1 MIRFGPKLK
10 QNMAL
15 QVKVHPHDQWSTR
28 GSPYG
33 DAVLAPTPCRY
44 LIVGPSGS
52 GKSVLLVDFLV
63 RLYKH
68 AFQRVYVFSP
78 SVHIDSAWKPVFKYV
93 EKTLKVPEDEQWAF
107 DEWDDER
114 LKEIVSTQAAV
125 VKEQKRQ
132 KAGKELYGIAIVV
145 DDFADDPRVMAS
157 RSGASA
163 GGSMLNTLLVRGRH
177 MQISTFMSVQKMRL
191 AGSILRVNAQALCV
205 FRLRNRLELDAIIE
219 ELSAV
224 YDKNTLMEM
233 YELATREPYSFWYIH
248 LAAKRREDMFY
259 LRFEKRMIPN
269 SGKRDQADGGTA
281 SDAAEGNA
289 PAAEPPRL

>member
-1 MIRFGPKLK
+1 
-10 QNMAL
+10 MAL
-15 QVKVHPHDQWSTR
+15 QVKVHPHDQWTTR

-33 DAVLAPTPCRY
+33 EVVLAPTPCRY

-93 EKTLKVPEDEQWAF
+93 EKTLGVDSEREPWAF
-107 DEWDDER
+107 DEWDDEK

-125 VKEQKRQ
+125 IKEQKRQ
-132 KAGKELYGIAIVV
+132 KAGKELYGIAIIV
-145 DDFADDPRVMAS
+145 DDFADDPRIMAS
-157 RSGASA
+157 RAGAAA

-191 AGSILRVNAQALCV
+191 AGSILRVNAQAMCI

-248 LAAKRREDMFY
+248 LAAKRREDMFF

-269 SGKRDQADGGTA
+269 SGKRDQGDGCTA

-289 PAAEPPRL
+289 SAAEPPRL

>member
-1 MIRFGPKLK
+1 
-10 QNMAL
+10 MAL
-15 QVKVHPHDQWSTR
+15 QVQVHPHDQWTTR

-33 DAVLAPTPCRY
+33 EVVLAPTPCRY

-93 EKTLKVPEDEQWAF
+93 EKTLGVDSEREPWAF
-107 DEWDDER
+107 DEWDDEK

-125 VKEQKRQ
+125 IKEQKRQ
-132 KAGKELYGIAIVV
+132 KAGKELYGIAIIV
-145 DDFADDPRVMAS
+145 DDFADDPRIMAS
-157 RSGASA
+157 RAGAAA

-191 AGSILRVNAQALCV
+191 AGSILRVNAQAMCI

-248 LAAKRREDMFY
+248 LAAKRREDMFF

-269 SGKRDQADGGTA
+269 SGKREQEDGSLA
-281 SDAAEGNA
+281 PDAAQGNA
-289 PAAEPPRL
+289 VEDGRPRL

>member
-1 MIRFGPKLK
+1 
-10 QNMAL
+10 MAL
-15 QVKVHPHDQWSTR
+15 QVKVHPHDQWTTR

-33 DAVLAPTPCRY
+33 EVVLAPTPCRY

-93 EKTLKVPEDEQWAF
+93 EKTLGVDSEREPWAF
-107 DEWDDER
+107 DEWDDEK

-125 VKEQKRQ
+125 IKEQKRQ
-132 KAGKELYGIAIVV
+132 KAGKELYGIAIIV
-145 DDFADDPRVMAS
+145 DDFADDPRIMAS
-157 RSGASA
+157 RAGAAA

-191 AGSILRVNAQALCV
+191 AGSILRVNAQAMCI
-205 FRLRNRLELDAIIE
+205 FRLRNRLELDAIVE

-248 LAAKRREDMFY
+248 LAAKRREDMFF

-269 SGKRDQADGGTA
+269 SGKREQEDGSLA
-281 SDAAEGNA
+281 PDAAQGNA
-289 PAAEPPRL
+289 VEDGRPRL

>member
-1 MIRFGPKLK
+1 
-10 QNMAL
+10 MAL
-15 QVKVHPHDQWSTR
+15 QVKVHPHDQWTTR

-33 DAVLAPTPCRY
+33 EVVLAPTPCRY

-93 EKTLKVPEDEQWAF
+93 EKTLGVDSEREPWAF
-107 DEWDDER
+107 DEWDDEK

-125 VKEQKRQ
+125 IKEQKRQ
-132 KAGKELYGIAIVV
+132 KAGKELYGIAIIV
-145 DDFADDPRVMAS
+145 DDFADDPRIMAS
-157 RSGASA
+157 RAGAAA

-191 AGSILRVNAQALCV
+191 AGSILRVNAQAMCI

-248 LAAKRREDMFY
+248 LAAKRREDMFF

-269 SGKRDQADGGTA
+269 SGKREQEDGSLA
-281 SDAAEGNA
+281 PDAAQGNA
-289 PAAEPPRL
+289 VEDGRPRL

>member
-1 MIRFGPKLK
+1 
-10 QNMAL
+10 MAL
-15 QVKVHPHDQWSTR
+15 QVKVHPHDQWTTR

-33 DAVLAPTPCRY
+33 EVVLAPTPCRY

-93 EKTLKVPEDEQWAF
+93 EKTLGVDSEREPWAF
-107 DEWDDER
+107 DEWDDEK

-125 VKEQKRQ
+125 IKEQKRQ
-132 KAGKELYGIAIVV
+132 KAGKELYGIAIIV
-145 DDFADDPRVMAS
+145 DDFADDPRIMAS
-157 RSGASA
+157 RAGAAA

-191 AGSILRVNAQALCV
+191 AGSILRVNAQAMCI

-248 LAAKRREDMFY
+248 LAAKRREDMFF

-269 SGKRDQADGGTA
+269 SGKREQEDGSLA
-281 SDAAEGNA
+281 PDAAQGNA
-289 PAAEPPRL
+289 VEDGRPRI

>member
-1 MIRFGPKLK
+1 
-10 QNMAL
+10 MAL
-15 QVKVHPHDQWSTR
+15 QVKVHPHDQWTTR

-33 DAVLAPTPCRY
+33 EVVLAPTPCRY
-44 LIVGPSGS
+44 LVVGPSGS

-93 EKTLKVPEDEQWAF
+93 EKTLGVDSEREPWAF
-107 DEWDDER
+107 DEWDDEK

-125 VKEQKRQ
+125 IKEQKRQ
-132 KAGKELYGIAIVV
+132 KAGKELYGIAIIV
-145 DDFADDPRVMAS
+145 DDFADDPRIMAS
-157 RSGASA
+157 RAGAAA

-191 AGSILRVNAQALCV
+191 AGSILRVNAQAMCI

-248 LAAKRREDMFY
+248 LAAKRREDMFF

-269 SGKRDQADGGTA
+269 SGKREQEDGSLA
-281 SDAAEGNA
+281 PDAAQGNA
-289 PAAEPPRL
+289 VEDGRPRI

>member
-1 MIRFGPKLK
+1 
-10 QNMAL
+10 MAL
-15 QVKVHPHDQWSTR
+15 QVKVHPHEQWTTR
-28 GSPYG
+28 GSPHG
-33 DAVLAPTPCRY
+33 ESVIAPTPCRY

-78 SVHIDSAWKPVFKYV
+78 SIFIDSAWKPVFKYV
-93 EKTLKVPEDEQWAF
+93 EKTLGVDGEQEQWAF
-107 DEWDDER
+107 DEWDDEK

-132 KAGKELYGIAIVV
+132 KAGKELYGIAIIV

-157 RSGASA
+157 RSGAAA

-233 YELATREPYSFWYIH
+233 YELATRDPYSFWYIH
-248 LAAKRREDMFY
+248 LAAKRREDMFF
-259 LRFEKRMIPN
+259 LRFEKRTIPN
-269 SGKRDQADGGTA
+269 MGKRLDQEDGSLAADVAQGHAYG
-281 SDAAEGNA
+281 
-289 PAAEPPRL
+289 AEPPRL

>member
-1 MIRFGPKLK
+1 
-10 QNMAL
+10 MAL
-15 QVKVHPHDQWSTR
+15 QVKVHPHDQWTTR

-33 DAVLAPTPCRY
+33 EVVLAPTPCRY

-93 EKTLKVPEDEQWAF
+93 EKTLGVDSEREPWAF
-107 DEWDDER
+107 DEWDDEK

-125 VKEQKRQ
+125 IKEQKRQ
-132 KAGKELYGIAIVV
+132 KAGKELYGIAIIV
-145 DDFADDPRVMAS
+145 DDFADDPRIMAS
-157 RSGASA
+157 RAGAAA

-191 AGSILRVNAQALCV
+191 AGSILHVNAQAMCI

-269 SGKRDQADGGTA
+269 SGKRDQEDGSLA
-281 SDAAEGNA
+281 PDAAQSH
-289 PAAEPPRL
+289 AAEDGRPRL

>member
-1 MIRFGPKLK
+1 
-10 QNMAL
+10 MAL
-15 QVKVHPHDQWSTR
+15 RIKVHPHDQWTTR

-33 DAVLAPTPCRY
+33 EVVLAPTPCRY

-93 EKTLKVPEDEQWAF
+93 EKTLGVDSEREPWAF
-107 DEWDDER
+107 DEWDDEK

-125 VKEQKRQ
+125 IKEQKRQ
-132 KAGKELYGIAIVV
+132 KAGKELYGIAIIV
-145 DDFADDPRVMAS
+145 DDFADDPRIMAS
-157 RSGASA
+157 RAGAAA

-191 AGSILRVNAQALCV
+191 AGSILRVNAQAMCI

-248 LAAKRREDMFY
+248 LAAKRREDMFF

-269 SGKRDQADGGTA
+269 SGKREQEDGSLA
-281 SDAAEGNA
+281 PDAAQGNA
-289 PAAEPPRL
+289 FGAEPPRL

>member
-1 MIRFGPKLK
+1 
-10 QNMAL
+10 MAL
-15 QVKVHPHDQWSTR
+15 RIKVHPHDQWTTR

-33 DAVLAPTPCRY
+33 EDVLAPTPCRY
-44 LIVGPSGS
+44 LIVGPSNS
-52 GKSVLLVDFLV
+52 GKSVWLCDALV
-63 RLYKH
+63 RLYRG
-68 AFQRVYVFSP
+68 AFQRIYVFSP
-78 SVHIDSAWKPVFKYV
+78 SVHIDSVWKPVAKYV
-93 EKTLKVPEDEQWAF
+93 EKHLGVDSEREPWAF
-107 DEWDDER
+107 EWDDEK
-114 LKEIVSTQAAV
+114 LKEIVSTQAEV
-125 VKEQKRQ
+125 IKEQKRQ
-132 KAGKELYGIAIVV
+132 KAGKELYGIASVV
-145 DDFADDPRVMAS
+145 DDFADDPRIMAS

-248 LAAKRREDMFY
+248 LAAKRREDMFF

-269 SGKRDQADGGTA
+269 SGKRDQEDGSTA
-281 SDAAEGNA
+281 PDAAQGHASEAGR
-289 PAAEPPRL
+289 PRL